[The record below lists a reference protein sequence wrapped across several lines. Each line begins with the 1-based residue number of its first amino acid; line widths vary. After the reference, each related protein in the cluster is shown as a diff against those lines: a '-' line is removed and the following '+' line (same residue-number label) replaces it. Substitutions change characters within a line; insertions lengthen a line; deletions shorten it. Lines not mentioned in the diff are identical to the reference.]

1 MAWLQ
6 VRNGSWRVL
15 FRYAG
20 KPHTLW
26 VGEVEEKEAQAV
38 ADKVDYWLMRLKQ
51 ELVALPPGCDV
62 VTFVQHDG
70 RPPEKAAEAR
80 DLTLAG
86 LRDAFLPTRCGSA
99 CT

>member
-38 ADKVDYWLMRLKQ
+38 ADKVDGPYVNRQILLKSGQ
-51 ELVALPPGCDV
+51 WGLPSEDGTIYDATVHPNVVA
-62 VTFVQHDG
+62 HW
-70 RPPEKAAEAR
+70 R
-80 DLTLAG
+80 TLAAAVPEPG
-86 LRDAFLPTRCGSA
+86 DV
-99 CT
+99 